1 MRHLSIAI
9 LSATL
14 LGGIAMAEN
23 VSTTLDDRTDVA
35 VTAYNSGLAL
45 VRDVRKLTLPTG
57 QLNLRF
63 GDVAENIKPETVSL
77 QSLSQAG
84 SIAIYEQNYE
94 YDLISPQKLMEKFVG
109 REVTLMGLHDSEPF
123 GERQGT
129 LLSTNGGPVFQIGG
143 EIYLGHP
150 GTVVLPEVPDNL
162 IAKPSLIWRL
172 ENTQAEQEIVATY
185 LTNGLSWRADYVL
198 TLGDDETTFD
208 LAGWVTM
215 NNQSGATY
223 DDAKLKLVAGDVNL
237 AQPDAML
244 EMAPAPMAARAMS
257 AEDMQAKEEAF
268 AEYHLYTIPFR
279 TTIKQNQSK
288 QVSLLQAS
296 GATLRKVYEL
306 RGRNYYYFNVLDEQL
321 GLNPEAVLV
330 FDNEEENQ
338 LGMPLPA
345 GTMRIYQ
352 PDSEGMLQF
361 AGEDRIEHTATKEE
375 VRLTMGD
382 AFDIV
387 ADRRQTDFKKISANV
402 FETAFEIEI
411 RNRKKSPVTVDV
423 IEPMVANWRVVESSH
438 EHTKRAAFTLQF
450 AIDVAADSTETL
462 TYRVRISR

>member
-1 MRHLSIAI
+1 MQYAI
-9 LSATL
+9 VATL
-14 LGGIAMAEN
+14 TAALLGACAMAET

-45 VRDVRKLTLPTG
+45 VRDVRKLSLPTG
-57 QLNLRF
+57 ELNLRF

-109 REVTLMGLHDSEPF
+109 REVTLMGLRDSEPF

-129 LLSTNGGPVFQIGG
+129 LLSTNGGPVFQIDG

-172 ENTQAEQEIVATY
+172 ENTRAEQEVVATY
-185 LTNGLSWRADYVL
+185 LTSGLSWRADYVL
-198 TLGDDETTFD
+198 TLARDETTFD
-208 LAGWVTM
+208 LAGWVTL

-223 DDAKLKLVAGDVNL
+223 DNAKLKLVAGEVNV
-237 AQPDAML
+237 AQPDAMY
-244 EMAPAPMAARAMS
+244 EMAPAPMAARAMA
-257 AEDMQAKEEAF
+257 AEDLVAKEEAF

-296 GATLRKVYEL
+296 GAALRKVYEL
-306 RGRNYYYFNVLDEQL
+306 RGSNYYYFNIMDEQL
-321 GLNPEAVLV
+321 GLNPAAILV

-345 GTMRIYQ
+345 GTIRIYQ

-375 VRLTMGD
+375 VRLTMGE

-387 ADRRQTDFKKISANV
+387 ADRRQTDFKKVSANT
-402 FETAFEIEI
+402 FETAYEVEI
-411 RNRKKSPVTVDV
+411 RNRKDTAITVDV
-423 IEPMVANWRVVESSH
+423 IEPMVADWRVVEASH
-438 EHTKRAAFTLQF
+438 EYEKRAAFTLQF

-462 TYRVRISR
+462 TYRVRITR